1 MDVINVYVPDGAE
14 LSGAGEVV
22 LLKNIDYENFGIT
35 SYPAI
40 PIRTDITIIGKE
52 DNAINHGFTMD
63 IENSSLISE
72 NALQCGIYA
81 NNSTICFRQSDYPY
95 TANIQFSQKG
105 MSFLKAFMKIPT
117 RIIAS
122 ETIRYY

>member
-1 MDVINVYVPDGAE
+1 MGDIVLETKIQNITTPNDLVDVINVYVPDGAE

-63 IENSSLISE
+63 IENSSLIS
-72 NALQCGIYA
+72 
-81 NNSTICFRQSDYPY
+81 
-95 TANIQFSQKG
+95 
-105 MSFLKAFMKIPT
+105 
-117 RIIAS
+117 
-122 ETIRYY
+122 